1 MPPTA
6 MGNQMG
12 AGPKVEEKA
21 AADAQLAHEQA
32 MQEQAGMEAPA
43 AVDMNAEQ
51 AKAVVDQ
58 KVC

>member
-1 MPPTA
+1 